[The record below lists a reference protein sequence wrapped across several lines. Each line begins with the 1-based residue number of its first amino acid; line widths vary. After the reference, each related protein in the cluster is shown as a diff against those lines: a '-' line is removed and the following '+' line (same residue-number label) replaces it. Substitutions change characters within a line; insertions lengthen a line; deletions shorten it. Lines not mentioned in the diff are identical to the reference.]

1 MFTLPGN
8 SKIFKEMPNVLC
20 FSLSKLS
27 CRKKKTKTKTLSA
40 EKYSED
46 SKYIGDG
53 QVLHFVGFT
62 KLQFLTA

>member
-27 CRKKKTKTKTLSA
+27 CRKKKKTLSA